1 MWYGPIKKKENVCPC
16 GEKVEILFW
25 GGESWNVEM
34 LLQAKQLPQLLSE
47 MPRVDGKNKTLY
59 RDSGEVTEA
68 ASVFRI
74 KFRLRLLI
82 FFKKVPKFLSKSERH
97 P

>member
-47 MPRVDGKNKTLY
+47 MPRVDTEQNTL
-59 RDSGEVTEA
+59 
-68 ASVFRI
+68 
-74 KFRLRLLI
+74 
-82 FFKKVPKFLSKSERH
+82 
-97 P
+97 

>member
-1 MWYGPIKKKENVCPC
+1 
-16 GEKVEILFW
+16 
-25 GGESWNVEM
+25 M

-47 MPRVDGKNKTLY
+47 MPRVDTVWLQNTKNKTLY

-68 ASVFRI
+68 ASVFHI
-74 KFRLRLLI
+74 KFCLRLLI
-82 FFKKVPKFLSKSERH
+82 FFKKVPKFLSKSERQ

>member
-1 MWYGPIKKKENVCPC
+1 
-16 GEKVEILFW
+16 
-25 GGESWNVEM
+25 M

-47 MPRVDGKNKTLY
+47 MPRVDTVWLQNTKTA
-59 RDSGEVTEA
+59 RTKHFIETVGEVTEA
-68 ASVFRI
+68 ASVFHI
-74 KFRLRLLI
+74 KFCLRLLI

>member
-47 MPRVDGKNKTLY
+47 MPRVDTVWLQNTKQEQNTL
-59 RDSGEVTEA
+59 
-68 ASVFRI
+68 
-74 KFRLRLLI
+74 
-82 FFKKVPKFLSKSERH
+82 
-97 P
+97 